1 METIIACE
9 TCGMV
14 QNVAELEPGT
24 IAECCRCRSTIATR
38 KTNSIGRTAAFSLAA
53 LILYI
58 PANLYPI
65 LRMNYYGAY
74 SENTV
79 WDGCVNLFKDG
90 QWLVAGIVFLA
101 SILIPLCKLAGLF
114 FLVITTKLKSA
125 RRRQQRVWL
134 YKIISVIGPWAML
147 DVFLLSILVALV
159 KLQQIATIL
168 PGRGLLAFTAMV
180 VLTIL
185 ASSSFDPKLMW
196 DEKDHAH
203 EQVAERS

>member
-1 METIIACE
+1 MEAISVCE
-9 TCGMV
+9 TCGLV
-14 QNVAELEPGT
+14 QNVAELEPGH
-24 IAECCRCRSTIATR
+24 IAACYRCDSTIATR
-38 KTNSIGRTAAFSLAA
+38 KTNSVERTAAFSLAA

-58 PANLYPI
+58 PANIFPI
-65 LRMNYYGAY
+65 LSMNYYGTH
-74 SENTV
+74 SESTV

-125 RRRQQRVWL
+125 RARQQRVWL
-134 YKIISVIGPWAML
+134 YKVISVIGPWAML

-168 PGRGLLAFTAMV
+168 PGRGFFAFTAMV
-180 VLTIL
+180 VFTIL

-196 DEKDHAH
+196 DEKDQAL
-203 EQVAERS
+203 